1 MRTSK
6 KSIVENEIVRRIIS
20 TMKSNGVRQKDLMEN
35 IGVASQVFASW
46 KYDNGKSYMNY
57 IDKIANYL
65 NVTPEFLI
73 HGKQTND
80 IVYTEEDK
88 ELIKNFHRLSQAQ
101 KNHVSQLVILFTS
114 D

>member
-6 KSIVENEIVRRIIS
+6 KPIVDNEIVRRIIS

-57 IDKIANYL
+57 PNFA
-65 NVTPEFLI
+65 FF
-73 HGKQTND
+73 
-80 IVYTEEDK
+80 YTQ
-88 ELIKNFHRLSQAQ
+88 N
-101 KNHVSQLVILFTS
+101 
-114 D
+114 

>member
-1 MRTSK
+1 
-6 KSIVENEIVRRIIS
+6 
-20 TMKSNGVRQKDLMEN
+20 MKSNGVRQKDLMEN

-73 HGKQTND
+73 HG
-80 IVYTEEDK
+80 
-88 ELIKNFHRLSQAQ
+88 
-101 KNHVSQLVILFTS
+101 
-114 D
+114 

>member
-6 KSIVENEIVRRIIS
+6 KPIVDNEIVRRIIS

-57 IDKIANYL
+57 IDKL
-65 NVTPEFLI
+65 EFPGRLLTASI
-73 HGKQTND
+73 FPVISFSYQQTQ
-80 IVYTEEDK
+80 EP
-88 ELIKNFHRLSQAQ
+88 
-101 KNHVSQLVILFTS
+101 
-114 D
+114 

>member
-1 MRTSK
+1 MRYNFELERDKNMRTSK
-6 KSIVENEIVRRIIS
+6 KPIVDNEIVRRIIS

-65 NVTPEFLI
+65 NVTPEF
-73 HGKQTND
+73 
-80 IVYTEEDK
+80 
-88 ELIKNFHRLSQAQ
+88 
-101 KNHVSQLVILFTS
+101 
-114 D
+114 